1 MRRAARKS
9 PEGLALQ
16 LVAQATPKL
25 LPHRAAVLAIGSSIA
40 YESPQEE
47 WVFVC
52 VYIFFYI
59 QIKLTHGIF
68 HPWELK

>member
-1 MRRAARKS
+1 MVSKKFKRKKGASMRRAARKS

-47 WVFVC
+47 
-52 VYIFFYI
+52 
-59 QIKLTHGIF
+59 
-68 HPWELK
+68 